1 MGRKLLGM
9 VGRGS
14 YPSKFSVQGQ
24 HQAFTWRE
32 QDRTRE
38 DTLATMMLGRRRQQQ
53 PVNIHPASILLQ
65 KGNMTGPVL
74 FCRSVELKKH
84 TKEDTGRKVSELRK
98 SLKSK

>member
-1 MGRKLLGM
+1 M

-38 DTLATMMLGRRRQQQ
+38 DTLATMVLARRQQQ
-53 PVNIHPASILLQ
+53 PVNIHLASILLQ
-65 KGNMTGPVL
+65 KRNMTGPVL
-74 FCRSVELKKH
+74 FCRSVELKKQ
-84 TKEDTGRKVSELRK
+84 TKEDTGRKVQS
-98 SLKSK
+98 